1 LKLSS
6 LEAVEIGRRDF
17 FKIGGIALGA
27 ISPLGLSLPQVL
39 ANEAASG
46 GRKQINVIFMFLQG
60 GASHLDMYD
69 MKPNAPV
76 EIRGKYSPA
85 RTNVPGLH
93 LSDQLPKLGKCAD
106 KFSLI
111 RSMHSFCSK
120 HGEGDVDIMCGSPRD
135 KNLQA
140 PGIGAV
146 LSLQQKQQAPVPPF
160 IHLGDMKHPA
170 HSAPGYGGY
179 LGRAHDPFLIKE
191 NPNDSGFSVPT
202 FDTAKEVDVDRLAGR
217 THLLKSLDRYQE
229 KFERQMEFARVHN
242 AFTEK
247 ALGLATSTKAKRAFD
262 LSKEPDK
269 LRDTYGRNNV
279 GQSMLL
285 ARRLVEAG
293 VRFVTIQGYKDT
305 GIYAWDHHWGIFPH
319 LEQQLP
325 IYDSA
330 YSALLND
337 LDDRG
342 MLETT
347 LVITAG
353 EFGRTPKINNNKR
366 GPGRDHWADCFSLTL
381 GGGGIKTGR
390 IIGASDKH
398 GAVPVDRPVSI
409 PDFVATV
416 YHAIGLDPK
425 AEFVAQGRRMQM
437 LPEGSVVRE
446 LL

>member
-1 LKLSS
+1 M
-6 LEAVEIGRRDF
+6 EIGRRDF

-69 MKPNAPV
+69 MKPNAPA

-217 THLLKSLDRYQE
+217 TYLLKSLDRYQE

-247 ALGLATSTKAKRAFD
+247 ALSLATSTKAKRAFD

-279 GQSMLL
+279 GQSILL
-285 ARRLVEAG
+285 ARRLIEAG

-409 PDFVATV
+409 PDFAATV
-416 YHAIGLDPK
+416 YHALGLDPK

-437 LPEGSVVRE
+437 LPEGSAVRE
-446 LL
+446 LF

>member
-1 LKLSS
+1 M
-6 LEAVEIGRRDF
+6 AINRRDF
-17 FKIGGIALGA
+17 FRMGGLSLGA

-39 ANEAASG
+39 ANEKASG

-69 MKPNAPV
+69 LKPDAPS
-76 EIRGKYSPA
+76 EIRGKYNPT
-85 RTNVPGLH
+85 RTNIPGLH

-140 PGIGAV
+140 PGMGAV
-146 LSLQQKQQAPVPPF
+146 LSRQQKQQAPVPPF
-160 IHLGDMKHPA
+160 VHLGDMKHPA

-179 LGRAHDPFLIKE
+179 LGRAHDPFLIKDD
-191 NPNDSGFSVPT
+191 PNAANFSVPT
-202 FDTAKEVDVDRLAGR
+202 FDAAEGVDVSRLSGR
-217 THLLKSLDRYQE
+217 THLLKSLDRFQANAE
-229 KFERQMEFARVHN
+229 QQLEFAQEHN
-242 AFTEK
+242 AFTEQ
-247 ALGLATSTKAKRAFD
+247 ALSLATSTKAKRAFD
-262 LSKEPDK
+262 LSNEPDR

-279 GQSMLL
+279 GQGMLL

-319 LEQQLP
+319 LDQQLP
-325 IYDSA
+325 IYDTA

-337 LDDRG
+337 LDARG
-342 MLETT
+342 MLDTT

-353 EFGRTPKINNNKR
+353 EFGRTPKLNQDKR
-366 GPGRDHWADCFSLTL
+366 GPGREHWASCFSLTM
-381 GGGGIKTGR
+381 GGGGIQTGR
-390 IIGASDKH
+390 VIGASDKH

-409 PDFVATV
+409 ADFAATV
-416 YHAIGLDPK
+416 YHVLGLDPK
-425 AEFVAQGRRMQM
+425 AEFVAQGRHMRM

>member
-1 LKLSS
+1 M
-6 LEAVEIGRRDF
+6 EIGRRDF
-17 FKIGGIALGA
+17 FKIGGISLGA

-85 RTNVPGLH
+85 RTNVPGLQ